1 MRLGLR
7 TRVAVNL
14 GAAVSITFGFVALSL
29 LGTLR
34 SELRQGQ
41 REAAQVISD
50 AARAMVD
57 TCADDRCARDFLQSL
72 GTQGIEARFEVDPIC
87 APPCAKVVGSTQG
100 PALEVVASTRHGVMV
115 VRRPLG
121 AAVAQAT
128 QTTVRTLVVL
138 LLNALLLVLVGTWL
152 LERGVVRRLASVQ
165 DSLQRIE
172 KLDLDPMFLP
182 EAGGDAIGRMGSTV
196 RRVAEKLR
204 ADRLQTQ
211 AHIDELEQANRALS
225 ETRAGLA
232 RSERLATVGRLAAGV
247 AHEIG
252 NPVAAALAYLELLGK
267 RPGADALLGRVETE
281 VRRVDRI
288 VRDLLDFARP
298 QPMRVGAVAVDQA
311 VDSALRL
318 VTPQPRWRQM
328 QVRVAVDEG
337 LPAVRADEHHLVQV
351 LVNLLIN
358 AADACQGQGTVQ
370 VRAQLD
376 GDAVTLEVADDGPGL
391 APGDTQRVFDPFFTT
406 KPPGEGTGLGLSI
419 SHRIVEQFGGE
430 LKVRANEPSGAVFCI
445 RLPVAA

>member
-1 MRLGLR
+1 MGLGLR

-14 GAAVSITFGFVALSL
+14 GAATSITFGFVALSL
-29 LGTLR
+29 LGMLR

-41 REAAQVISD
+41 RDAAQTVTQ

-57 TCADDRCARDFLQSL
+57 TCADRSCAEEFLSAL
-72 GTQGIEARFEVDPIC
+72 AAEGIAARFEEAPQC
-87 APPCAKVVGSTQG
+87 QPPCSRVVASPDGA
-100 PALEVVASTRHGVMV
+100 ALEALASTRHGVLV
-115 VRRPLG
+115 VSRSLG
-121 AAVAQAT
+121 PAMAQAT
-128 QTTVRTLVVL
+128 QTTVRTLLIV
-138 LLNALLLVLVGTWL
+138 LLNALLLVIVGTWL
-152 LERGVVRRLASVQ
+152 LERGVVRRLTSVHE
-165 DSLQRIE
+165 SLERIE
-172 KLDLDPMFLP
+172 RLDLDPMFLP

-196 RRVAEKLR
+196 RRVADKLR

-211 AHIDELEQANRALS
+211 AHIEELEQANRALS

-267 RPGADALLGRVETE
+267 RPGADELLGRVETE

-288 VRDLLDFARP
+288 VRDLTDFARP
-298 QPMRVGAVAVDQA
+298 QPMRVGAVAPGA
-311 VDSALRL
+311 AIDSALRL
-318 VTPQPRWRQM
+318 VTPQPRWREM
-328 QVRVAVDEG
+328 QVRVAVEPG
-337 LPAVRADEHHLVQV
+337 LPAVQADEHHLVQV

-358 AADACQGQGTVQ
+358 AADACAGEGMVEL
-370 VRAQLD
+370 RAQRQ
-376 GDAVTLEVADDGPGL
+376 GDAVVLEVADDGPGI
-391 APGDTQRVFDPFFTT
+391 APGDAQRVFDPFFTT

-430 LKVRANEPSGAVFCI
+430 LTVRPNEPSGAVFCV
-445 RLPVAA
+445 RLLAAA